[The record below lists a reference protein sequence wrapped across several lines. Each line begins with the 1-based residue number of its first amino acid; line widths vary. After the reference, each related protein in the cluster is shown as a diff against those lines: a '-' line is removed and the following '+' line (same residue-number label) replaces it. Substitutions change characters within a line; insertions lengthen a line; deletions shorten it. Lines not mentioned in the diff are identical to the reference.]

1 VRKSSGAS
9 NGAVTT
15 KMKLILLDLLI
26 LAILVLDG
34 VNIRNYV
41 NSGLVC
47 AASKAHNKRP
57 RKPFGHNA
65 LCTLVACTLGRVPLG
80 SVMDALL
87 CIDPSI
93 QRRGGN
99 RTR

>member
-1 VRKSSGAS
+1 MRKSSGAS

-34 VNIRNYV
+34 VKIR

-47 AASKAHNKRP
+47 AASKAHSKRP
-57 RKPFGHNA
+57 RKAFGHNA
-65 LCTLVACTLGRVPLG
+65 LCT
-80 SVMDALL
+80 SVHLL
-87 CIDPSI
+87 PVH
-93 QRRGGN
+93 
-99 RTR
+99 